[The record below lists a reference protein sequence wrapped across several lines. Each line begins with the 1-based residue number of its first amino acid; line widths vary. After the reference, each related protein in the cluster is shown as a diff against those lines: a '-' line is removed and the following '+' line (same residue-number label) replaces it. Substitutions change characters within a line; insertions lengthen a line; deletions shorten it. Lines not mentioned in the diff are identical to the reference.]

1 MLSSTSPVLEY
12 QDHQFKL
19 TRTGSHLS
27 ASNRSSTSSSSSRP
41 NIPFKPGHLRS
52 ISSQVRVQNRIIQ
65 AVQIP
70 HECLDSAISQISA
83 TSPPVL
89 QHVDQSTIKATH
101 RRPPR
106 ESVNAIQKLMQSDN
120 HAVNPPVPREWSGR
134 ADKKSVASVD
144 QHPSL
149 LEPKRHVGPSQAPKK
164 ADPRKDGKEKLSL
177 GIKSDQPVVSSSE
190 TQGVTGHTYGQASS
204 FTPLITPHQAIALH
218 CFNPEAYD
226 SSESGKEEEDG
237 SDKMTPEVGF
247 KSGDLLEIWVPD
259 IGGGW
264 SLGKNLTNCA
274 KSQLDPFLIQN
285 DGTKVNDWGLIPIGW
300 YKIIDSSNQDTPR
313 RFKKLHH
320 KKSVHTPRLTTGT
333 QQPDSD
339 SFFPHSQARLRSSHD
354 NDRMV
359 REHSP
364 STSYESSDLEV
375 YPQNRKKIEETST
388 SSVKRRAVKSHH
400 ATELSIMSSRGSS
413 YFLSPPISNASV
425 AVNKEFDPH
434 GIHFDYQARGIACSV
449 TASDAMFAAR
459 QASDRHLIDPLVP
472 GGSPMSQTPKGSSWN
487 PFHKNRVTNRRQS
500 IAHSYIMGQEE
511 DGEQYLSTHEDQ
523 DQASTERYEIRAGP
537 AWKDSAPRFTIQV
550 HSPKLQAHPTSKI
563 KAHVIYN
570 VTSTFPDDK
579 STSDD
584 ASMNVQVTV
593 NRRYS
598 HFELLSIGLNSIYGE
613 VIDLPTLPEKRFTN
627 HHDGSFIENRRRAL
641 ERYLFRLTRHPVL
654 RYCPR
659 LTTFLGSEDV
669 EEFEQEARTWT
680 KAHPEPPQNAGGQS
694 QESVASSSFFSKVFH
709 PDYNVDEP
717 EVELSIEAY
726 SRHTH
731 SFESGKSM
739 VDLERNV
746 GNLRISMQDMSQNFQ
761 KMSSTIQRLCSGLPL
776 THRPLPFDRQKKYG
790 ISVRDELGYVS
801 TDDVHQKR
809 QKEVTQGNQLLNDLR
824 RDARDAGLQNS
835 DGAMCWKEDC
845 TECLAMTKALQL
857 LGQSLGNVA
866 QTYSTCASEAL
877 GPVGTLVKELSF
889 PHKNRKILSSL
900 HDSTKVSF
908 SELSG
913 YGHNANIFESRKETV
928 LNVVMSEIERHH
940 QERNLDFREM
950 AKTLL
955 DSQIQLHKTACEQL
969 EEARKA
975 LEEPQLSFLGC
986 SGPRSM
992 NAEEAK
998 SIQAEDLTRSNSAIF
1013 ASSHTESYKTAR
1025 SQVDRNRAEEDRPIS
1040 RSSSVLEWINRS
1052 ATYSGKLPQSSP
1064 SSSPLNNNIHL
1075 FHTRNPSIGSHS
1087 STTVASSAFSSV
1099 FVKPLSAAFSSMV
1112 DLSDYLS

>member
-247 KSGDLLEIWVPD
+247 KSGDMLEIWVPD

-264 SLGKNLTNCA
+264 SL
-274 KSQLDPFLIQN
+274 
-285 DGTKVNDWGLIPIGW
+285 VNDWGLIPMAGIK
-300 YKIIDSSNQDTPR
+300 YVVPSTCPEKLRIVTKTCSFLPCNSQIIDSSNQDTPVDS
-313 RFKKLHH
+313 
-320 KKSVHTPRLTTGT
+320 KSSILKECSHSSSNDRN

-487 PFHKNRVTNRRQS
+487 PFYKNRVTNRRQS

-680 KAHPEPPQNAGGQS
+680 KAHPEPPQNTGGQS

-726 SRHTH
+726 DRHTH

-746 GNLRISMQDMSQNFQ
+746 SNLRISMQDMSQNS
-761 KMSSTIQRLCSGLPL
+761 KRCPAE
-776 THRPLPFDRQKKYG
+776 KYG

-835 DGAMCWKEDC
+835 DGRCAGKK
-845 TECLAMTKALQL
+845 TVRVKCLAMTKALQL

-928 LNVVMSEIERHH
+928 LNVVM
-940 QERNLDFREM
+940 N
-950 AKTLL
+950 
-955 DSQIQLHKTACEQL
+955 SQIQLHKTACEQL

-1112 DLSDYLS
+1112 DFSDYLS